1 MVSKKKNFQFEDSL
15 SKLEKLVEEM
25 EDGEFS
31 LEDSLKAFEEGIKLT
46 RECQQALKP
55 VPGRGTKKCGEIS
68 RVARGVA
75 TNMAFNRCIPPR
87 SGY

>member
-46 RECQQALKP
+46 RECQQALKQAEQKVQMLVDKNGELEA
-55 VPGRGTKKCGEIS
+55 VPFDIED
-68 RVARGVA
+68 AE
-75 TNMAFNRCIPPR
+75 NE
-87 SGY
+87 

>member
-46 RECQQALKP
+46 RECQQALKQAEQKVQMLVDKNGELEA
-55 VPGRGTKKCGEIS
+55 VPFDVEDTE
-68 RVARGVA
+68 
-75 TNMAFNRCIPPR
+75 NE
-87 SGY
+87 